1 MDYSRFDHI
10 GSSSSS
16 DDDDAPLPPRHP
28 PPAVRDDLEDYFR
41 RLDERRSRSEPA
53 DAAVVPRFTAAE
65 ISQLR
70 SFPFEPSGAAADS
83 SARSECA
90 ICLCEFESGQQLTA
104 LPCAAA
110 HAFHSDC
117 VRGALAASVHCPLC
131 RVDVRSL
138 VLSPAAPSDGPA
150 PASPRSLGFTRDGGI
165 IQRYDPHPP
174 AALERPAYIPPHRA
188 GHAEL
193 VEIAYPEHGVAR
205 VWRLPRE
212 LQEEDG

>member
-104 LPCAAA
+104 
-110 HAFHSDC
+110 
-117 VRGALAASVHCPLC
+117 R
-131 RVDVRSL
+131 
-138 VLSPAAPSDGPA
+138 
-150 PASPRSLGFTRDGGI
+150 
-165 IQRYDPHPP
+165 
-174 AALERPAYIPPHRA
+174 
-188 GHAEL
+188 
-193 VEIAYPEHGVAR
+193 
-205 VWRLPRE
+205 
-212 LQEEDG
+212 